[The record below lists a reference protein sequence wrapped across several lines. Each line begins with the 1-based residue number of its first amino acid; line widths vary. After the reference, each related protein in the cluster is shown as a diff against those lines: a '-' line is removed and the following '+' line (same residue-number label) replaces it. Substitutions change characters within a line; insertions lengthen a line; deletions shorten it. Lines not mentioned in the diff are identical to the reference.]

1 MSLDLLV
8 QAYRLWQYS
17 QIPRKKELIG
27 AAKLPVKFRLAM
39 AVGLFFTPFLLY

>member
-27 AAKLPVKFRLAM
+27 AAKLTVKSRLAKPNG
-39 AVGLFFTPFLLY
+39 VFFNAHPII